1 MVFHDKYELLALRSG
16 EGEIAL
22 PGREILSGQPVVVH
36 LMTSGHTP
44 AVEEMLRR
52 LKDLSAEDQRHVL
65 DKGDHD
71 GIPFV
76 VTAVLPGKLS
86 LSAWLETLA
95 PPPVVKPPLAETEP
109 VEDPSASTRLFV
121 KRPVAPVPETPVPVS
136 SAPAAKAAVP
146 EPPAE
151 EGEFTRMM
159 RTPPPVAP
167 VAKPVVETASTPKPP
182 APEAPPEPGEFTRLL
197 KTPPPAAPAAK
208 PVVETA
214 TTPKPAAPEPPPEP
228 GEFTRLLKTP
238 PPAAPAAKPV
248 VETASTPKLP
258 TPEAPPEPGEFTRLM
273 KTPPPVAP
281 AAKPVVETASTPQP
295 PAPEA
300 PPAPKPEASPEPGE
314 FTRLFKTQPPISSST
329 VNKIKITVD
338 RPASESAPTQ
348 TLQSPLPD
356 VKPSEA
362 TPQAPSAAA
371 EAAPGQGEFTRM
383 FKTPPPVAPATVQVT
398 EIAKPAGSS
407 PAPESSEFSRMFKT
421 SAPIAPRTAA
431 PPVQESKSSFQAPAA
446 PAAQPG
452 TSGEFTKMMQSPLA
466 ETPRRSNPFNN
477 PAPSSKSTQPPSEFT
492 RIMKAEAYPGA
503 PTAGKMPPLPPAP
516 RPASGRESF
525 ASGGE
530 FTRMFATEPVSADN
544 MPATTPLPQGGPNTG
559 TFSKPASPAPSS
571 GPGEFTSMFAAP
583 SPAKPM
589 APKPPSAAPAA
600 TPLPVP
606 KKSNMTL
613 ILILGAL
620 FVLVVI
626 LVLVFALTR

>member
-95 PPPVVKPPLAETEP
+95 PPPVVKPALAETGP
-109 VEDPSASTRLFV
+109 IEDPSASTRLFV

-167 VAKPVVETASTPKPP
+167 VAKPVVETASIPKPP

-214 TTPKPAAPEPPPEP
+214 TTPKPAAPEP
-228 GEFTRLLKTP
+228 
-238 PPAAPAAKPV
+238 
-248 VETASTPKLP
+248 
-258 TPEAPPEPGEFTRLM
+258 PPEPGEFTRLM

-371 EAAPGQGEFTRM
+371 EAAPGPGEFTRM
-383 FKTPPPVAPATVQVT
+383 FKTPPPVAPATVQT
-398 EIAKPAGSS
+398 ETAKNADSS

-421 SAPIAPRTAA
+421 SPPIAPRTAA

-503 PTAGKMPPLPPAP
+503 PTAGKMPPPPPAP

-559 TFSKPASPAPSS
+559 TFSKPAPPAPSS

-589 APKPPSAAPAA
+589 APKSPPAPAAA
-600 TPLPVP
+600 TPLQVP

-613 ILILGAL
+613 ILILGGL